1 MPWKV
6 TLATPQVKRYTP
18 ATWEVVAGRRVG
30 RVSEDEVVVFD
41 SSGTALQDVAA
52 AATVYERAVAS
63 RSGLT
68 VELGLAPRT
77 AMGTNKL

>member
-1 MPWKV
+1 
-6 TLATPQVKRYTP
+6 
-18 ATWEVVAGRRVG
+18 VAGRRVG

-68 VELGLAPRT
+68 VELGLTPRT
-77 AMGTNKL
+77 